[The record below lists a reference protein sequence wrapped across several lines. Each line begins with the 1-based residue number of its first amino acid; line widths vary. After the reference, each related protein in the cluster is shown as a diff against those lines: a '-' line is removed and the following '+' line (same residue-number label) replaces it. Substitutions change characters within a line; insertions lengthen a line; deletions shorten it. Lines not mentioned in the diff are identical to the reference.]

1 MFVSQLTIANHA
13 LDAVQDLSFTIVFAA
28 VDSSIFFVISITWQQ
43 IVATAHER
51 DKKHGHECR
60 RTVLLVR
67 VVRVV
72 RVVCVCE
79 LQLIYVRSVAAHIV
93 FQYAKLSNSLRE
105 ASRTNFI

>member
-72 RVVCVCE
+72 CVCE